1 MKTLILLLVFVTSF
15 TTTFAQSTTYQ
26 FIYYKTGTDA
36 KPIYYFSDLFTSTD
50 WSSNKDEIKSK
61 FKSLLA
67 EEGVEANTLL
77 IQEGLRGANSA
88 DSKFKANGFKE
99 ILIKQDE
106 DNFERIQSQYSANK
120 RQVFNPTKKTINL
133 NRL

>member
-1 MKTLILLLVFVTSF
+1 L

-50 WSSNKDEIKSK
+50 WYNSKEDIKSK

-67 EEGVEANTLL
+67 EEGVDTNALL
-77 IQEGLRGANSA
+77 IQEGLKG
-88 DSKFKANGFKE
+88 E
-99 ILIKQDE
+99 IQLIQNLRPMDLKRYLS
-106 DNFERIQSQYSANK
+106 NRIKTISNEYKVNIQQTKSRSLIPPK
-120 RQVFNPTKKTINL
+120 RQLT
-133 NRL
+133 

>member
-1 MKTLILLLVFVTSF
+1 MKNLILLLVFVTSL

-50 WSSNKDEIKSK
+50 WYNSKEDIKSK

-67 EEGVEANTLL
+67 EEGVDANALL
-77 IQEGLRGANSA
+77 IQEGLKGANSA
-88 DSKFKANGFKE
+88 DSKFKANGFKDT
-99 ILIKQDE
+99 LIKQDE